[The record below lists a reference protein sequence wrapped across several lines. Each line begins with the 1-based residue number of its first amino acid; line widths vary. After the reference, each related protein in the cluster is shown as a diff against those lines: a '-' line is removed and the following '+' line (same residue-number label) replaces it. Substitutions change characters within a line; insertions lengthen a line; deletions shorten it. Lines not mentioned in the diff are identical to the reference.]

1 MTPLGNSPPSAIQA
15 SRETLSPLVSDP
27 MPLTNGQR
35 LLIQFVKMKVF
46 RSLPGLCREL
56 RCLMLNL
63 YILPELFISVVTWLL
78 SILLHSH
85 IFTPSVYATE
95 EWCVCVYVCV
105 CVCARALAC
114 TCVNATVTWQPPT
127 LSSIML
133 AVTEKHSCWVW
144 VVHCISE
151 HFLRNVMSNVYA
163 HQENVRKTMV
173 HSLPFYAPNHL
184 QRSFNENR

>member
-105 CVCARALAC
+105 CVCV
-114 TCVNATVTWQPPT
+114 CVWYNT
-127 LSSIML
+127 LSLKEAHSISQFAFLLSSPLWRAKCTIQSPGNTSVAALYAGHLHSML
-133 AVTEKHSCWVW
+133 
-144 VVHCISE
+144 
-151 HFLRNVMSNVYA
+151 
-163 HQENVRKTMV
+163 
-173 HSLPFYAPNHL
+173 
-184 QRSFNENR
+184 